1 VTILSTQAFSERVS
15 IVSRLGDNGIG
26 VYYFDRE
33 LNGVA
38 EQQEQNNAA

>member
-15 IVSRLGDNGIG
+15 IVSRLGDNGLG

-33 LNGVA
+33 LNQVA